1 VLVEDFGNLGDFF
14 DRSRALRLLLLRRQI
29 RKRVDAT
36 YKRPAASAQSRCA
49 ARGPGSAS
57 MTSAAN
63 ANIRRR

>member
-14 DRSRALRLLLLRRQI
+14 DRSRALRLLRRQI